1 MKSYSFRVDG
11 RPVPKARPR
20 VARGHAYT
28 PKRTK
33 EYEEIVRI
41 AYKNAGGTKIE
52 GAVFMRIRA
61 VYKTPK
67 KSLLCH
73 DRTKK
78 PDLDNIAKSIMDGLN
93 GIAYED
99 DAQVSFL
106 QIEKVYGEED
116 FTIIEVSEVERC
128 GSLLA

>member
-1 MKSYSFRVDG
+1 MKSYSFRVEG

-28 PKRTK
+28 PQRTK
-33 EYEEIVRI
+33 DYEELVRI
-41 AYKNAGGTKIE
+41 AYKIAHGTKID
-52 GAVFMRIRA
+52 GAVYMKIRV
-61 VYKTPK
+61 VYKAPK
-67 KSLLCH
+67 KSLLYH

-99 DAQVSFL
+99 DSQVSFL
-106 QIEKVYGEED
+106 QIEKVYGGED
-116 FTIIEVSEVERC
+116 YTIIEVSEAE
-128 GSLLA
+128 

>member
-1 MKSYSFRVDG
+1 MKSYLFRVEG

-28 PKRTK
+28 PQRTK
-33 EYEEIVRI
+33 DYEEIVRM
-41 AYKNAGGTKIE
+41 AYKHIGGTKLE
-52 GAVFMRIRA
+52 GAVFMKIMA
-61 VYKTPK
+61 VYKAPK
-67 KSLLCH
+67 KSLLYH

-106 QIEKVYGEED
+106 QIEKVYGGED
-116 FTIIEVSEVERC
+116 YTMIEVWEAE
-128 GSLLA
+128 

>member
-1 MKSYSFRVDG
+1 MKFYSFIVEG

-41 AYKNAGGTKIE
+41 AYKNAGGTKLE

-61 VYKTPK
+61 VYKAPK
-67 KSLLCH
+67 NSLLYH

-78 PDLDNIAKSIMDGLN
+78 PDLDNIAKAILDGLN

-99 DAQVSFL
+99 DAQISFL
-106 QIEKVYGEED
+106 QVKKVYGEED
-116 FTIIEVSEVERC
+116 FTIIEVSEAERC
-128 GSLLA
+128 GLLLA

>member
-1 MKSYSFRVDG
+1 MKSYSFTVEG

-28 PKRTK
+28 PQRTK
-33 EYEEIVRI
+33 DYEELVRI
-41 AYKNAGGTKIE
+41 AYKIAHGTKID
-52 GAVFMRIRA
+52 GAVYMKIRV
-61 VYKTPK
+61 VYKAPK

-73 DRTKK
+73 NRTKK

-99 DAQVSFL
+99 DSQVSFL
-106 QIEKVYGEED
+106 QIEKVYGGED
-116 FTIIEVSEVERC
+116 YTIIEVSEAE
-128 GSLLA
+128 